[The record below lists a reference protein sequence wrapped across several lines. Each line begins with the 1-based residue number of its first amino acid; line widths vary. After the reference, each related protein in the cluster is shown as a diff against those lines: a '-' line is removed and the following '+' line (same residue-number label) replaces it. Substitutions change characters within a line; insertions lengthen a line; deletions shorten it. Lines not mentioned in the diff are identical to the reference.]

1 MKRLSLS
8 LALVG
13 LLAAGCGEDE
23 KPAPR
28 PGAQG
33 GGEASGPG
41 FTTEKPEGFTGGGG
55 REGRVG
61 LTLLGPLE
69 GGGFPPNITVGRS
82 PAPPNA
88 SVEQLRSSIRSQ
100 SEAQGGRD
108 VEELSDR
115 EIDDEPAI
123 GVTYSRTAPQAKL
136 TQRTYA
142 VVHRGSL
149 YTIAATTPEKST
161 VDGEKALETVLDAW
175 SWVK

>member
-33 GGEASGPG
+33 GGEVSGPG

-82 PAPPNA
+82 PATPSS
-88 SVEQLRSSIRSQ
+88 SVEQLRGSIRSQ
-100 SEAQGGRD
+100 SEAQGGKD

-123 GVTYSRTAPQAKL
+123 GVTYSRTAPQAQL

-142 VVHRGSL
+142 VVHRGNL
-149 YTIAATTPEKST
+149 YTIAATTPKKSN
-161 VDGEKALETVLDAW
+161 VDGEKALDTVLDAW
-175 SWVK
+175 SWAK